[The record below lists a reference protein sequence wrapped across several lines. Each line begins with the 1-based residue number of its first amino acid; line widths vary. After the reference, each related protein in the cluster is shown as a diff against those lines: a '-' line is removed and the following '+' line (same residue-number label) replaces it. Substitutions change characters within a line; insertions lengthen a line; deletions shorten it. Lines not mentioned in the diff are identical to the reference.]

1 MAFTLRSN
9 PEVKLGFIATSRL
22 DKLCFLRCGLCVKL
36 SASCHWSSCFFE
48 LLLNLFTW
56 IWIYY
61 FHRSLR
67 SEVEFKSQT
76 GGTVGL
82 APTSAHAHCNI
93 QLKGDWSLWP
103 CPHRMLLYLCFIY
116 VYASHCLEELGG
128 CINVRVVLD
137 KVPTELSECVCLNKY
152 RWMDLDAFGLK
163 NHNLTPRLRK
173 DCDNLNCQNKLLKG

>member
-1 MAFTLRSN
+1 MFFWTAAEPVYLNMNILFSSKSTLYS
-9 PEVKLGFIATSRL
+9 
-22 DKLCFLRCGLCVKL
+22 
-36 SASCHWSSCFFE
+36 
-48 LLLNLFTW
+48 W
-56 IWIYY
+56 IQIPD
-61 FHRSLR
+61 
-67 SEVEFKSQT
+67 

-93 QLKGDWSLWP
+93 QLNSDWSLWP

-128 CINVRVVLD
+128 CIHVRVVLD

-173 DCDNLNCQNKLLKG
+173 DCDNINCQNKLHKGWIYLNTVDSTLRKEQGLVMHNLCLF